1 MSLQLAALLL
11 LEVSQI
17 QMNYINLSND
27 SKSPGARI
35 LQKSSSLLNLFQQIL
50 DSRGKLR
57 VVGDATNSVGEDWKE
72 NHYMQTKTSKSLLT
86 QIEILLIYICKSIS
100 PSTITNLFYQLY
112 LHTLETAPWCA
123 AVRILDV
130 MVGRHGWM
138 VGSQLEWCP
147 KDDFKKVLFS
157 KGGIRQIKSNR
168 PVSWKGQF
176 FLWQFFHVKRLW
188 RCVAYSFCWI

>member
-1 MSLQLAALLL
+1 MTSGFFFARTKNTMKKIGWNSLTCNNPMSLQLAALLL
-11 LEVSQI
+11 LEVSQS

-27 SKSPGARI
+27 SKSPGASN

-50 DSRGKLR
+50 DSRGKLG

-86 QIEILLIYICKSIS
+86 QLEILLIYICKSIS

-123 AVRILDV
+123 AVHILDV

-138 VGSQLEWCP
+138 GVG
-147 KDDFKKVLFS
+147 
-157 KGGIRQIKSNR
+157 GKSTGMMPQR
-168 PVSWKGQF
+168 WF
-176 FLWQFFHVKRLW
+176 
-188 RCVAYSFCWI
+188 